1 MATASEEILEGTVTV
16 LFTDVQGSTEMR
28 NQRGDE
34 AAASILRVEEELV
47 RRQIEAHSGREV
59 KALGDGFMVAFGSA
73 RKAVACAVA
82 IQKAIHEHN
91 HVNPGQEVHVRI
103 GLNSGEVS
111 QHDGDLFGAAV
122 NLAARVAAKARG
134 DQILVSG
141 VVKQLAGRVPEA
153 GFVDRGRFR
162 LKGFD
167 ERSQLFEVTWVHEDG
182 HRVAAAALTPAR
194 TPLIGRAEPQAE
206 LLAGLDRAASGAGGS
221 MVMIGGEPGVGK
233 TRLCDEVLAE
243 ARKRR
248 FLTLVGHCYETEG
261 SPPYIPFVE
270 MVESAIRQVDPGV
283 LREHLGDSAGD
294 VARLVPELRRQF
306 PDIPPPL
313 ELPPE
318 QERRHLYNSCRDF
331 VARAAGTSPICVLL
345 DDLHWADEGS
355 LLLVDRFAE
364 DIAGMRV
371 MVLGTYRDVELD
383 LGRPLAR
390 TLDGLVRQR
399 LVHRVSL
406 KRLPESDV
414 AAMLEALGGRG
425 APGPLVEAIY
435 RETEGNPFFVEEI
448 FKHLAESGQLF
459 DAGGG
464 WRDDLHVAE
473 LDVPESVRLVLGRR
487 LERLS
492 EESRRSLSAAAVI
505 GRSFNFTLIN
515 SMVGGLT
522 EDALL
527 DALDEGE
534 RAGLLTSTADGP
546 EVLFT
551 FGHELIR
558 QTLLTGLT
566 VLRRQR
572 LHLRVAEAM
581 EKVHAG
587 HLDERA
593 GDIAGHLLQAGLA
606 ADAGKAA
613 RFLRMAGDRAQSA
626 AAFEEALRNHES
638 GLAIVPPDDRE
649 DYAWLK
655 AGQGTA
661 LRALG
666 RWDEAHAAWSEAIDV
681 FEELGLVAAAGELCD
696 EQAFAF
702 AWAQRWEE
710 SLLVAGRGLAALG
723 EDLTEPRVRLLG
735 LSGVTLSVAGNY
747 SAGEEMTGEA
757 LRLAEQLNDPGTSV
771 YTLGV
776 RAIHHWAYME
786 LDPAIEL
793 GLRSDAIA
801 KENGLFWRRGQVA
814 VFVAMALR
822 FAGRES
828 EALALLDEI
837 EPALKLAG
845 SVEGQAFAARVRMF
859 AQPFGPDQGVRLEN
873 FGREDEER
881 VRNLPGNWLQDS
893 YTLQALGQFWQ
904 GRWEEAEANLLRG
917 IEYAQPW
924 TWTAGY
930 PGLVFLVRAYM
941 GHREEAMAMLPSL
954 EPALPTLEGGHPLGA
969 WDLSMR
975 LVEGLWMLGER
986 DRAQALYPIVT
997 EPARRGARTL
1007 YGARLVELVAG
1018 LSAAAGRDWGAAEE
1032 HFELALAEARR
1043 THNQVE
1049 EGDILR
1055 FRAMM
1060 LIDRGAG
1067 QDAQKPRH
1075 DLEAAQELY
1084 HVTGM
1089 PRHIQLARE
1098 LLNSS

>member
-1 MATASEEILEGTVTV
+1 MATASEEVLEGTVTV

-34 AAASILRVEEELV
+34 AAASILRVGEDLV
-47 RRQIEAHSGREV
+47 RGQIEAHSGREV

-73 RKAVACAVA
+73 RKAVSCAVA
-82 IQKAIHEHN
+82 IQKAMHEHN
-91 HVNPGQEVHVRI
+91 HANPGREVHVRI

-111 QHDGDLFGAAV
+111 QQEGDLFGAAV

-167 ERSQLFEVTWVHEDG
+167 ERWQLFEVTWEHEDG
-182 HRVAAAALTPAR
+182 HRAAAAAALTPAR

-206 LLAGLDRAASGAGGS
+206 LLAALDLAASGRGS

-233 TRLCDEVLAE
+233 TRLCDEILAE
-243 ARKRR
+243 ARKRG
-248 FLTLVGHCYETEG
+248 FLTLVGHCYESQG

-283 LREHLGDSAGD
+283 LREHLGDSAGE

-306 PDIPPPL
+306 PDIPPAL

-318 QERRHLYNSCRDF
+318 QERRHIYNSCRDF
-331 VARAAGTSPICVLL
+331 VARAAGSYPICVLL

-364 DIAGMRV
+364 DIAAMRV

-399 LVHRVSL
+399 RVHRVSL
-406 KRLPESDV
+406 RRLPESDV

-425 APGPLVEAIY
+425 APAPLVEAIY

-459 DAGGG
+459 DTAGG
-464 WRDDLHVAE
+464 WLDDLHVAE

-492 EESRRSLSAAAVI
+492 EESRRALSAAAVI
-505 GRSFNFTLIN
+505 GRSFSFALIN
-515 SMVGGLT
+515 SMGGGLN

-534 RAGLLTSTADGP
+534 RAGLLTSIADGP
-546 EVLFT
+546 QVRFT

-581 EKVHAG
+581 EMMHAG
-587 HLDERA
+587 NLDEHA

-638 GLAIVPPDDRE
+638 GLAIVPPDDRQ

-655 AGQGTA
+655 AGQGKA

-666 RWDEAHAAWSEAIDV
+666 RWDEAHAAWSEAIDI
-681 FEELGLVAAAGELCD
+681 FQDLGLVAEVGELCD
-696 EQAFAF
+696 EQAFSF

-710 SLLVAGRGLAALG
+710 ALLVAGRGLAVLG
-723 EDLTEPRVRLLG
+723 EKPTAPRVRLLG

-747 SAGEEMTGEA
+747 GAGAEMTGEA
-757 LRLAEQLNDPGTSV
+757 LSLAEQLDDPAASA
-771 YTLGV
+771 YSLGV

-786 LDPAIEL
+786 LSQAIEL

-801 KENGLFWRRGQVA
+801 KAMGLAWRRGQVG

-822 FAGRES
+822 FVGRED

-837 EPALKLAG
+837 EPALKLVGHA
-845 SVEGQAFAARVRMF
+845 EGEAFAARVRMF
-859 AQPFGPDQGVRLEN
+859 AKPYGPDRGALLEN
-873 FGREDEER
+873 FAREDEER
-881 VRNLPGNWLQDS
+881 VRRLPGMWLQDS

-904 GRWEEAEANLLRG
+904 GRWEEAEVNLLRG
-917 IEYAQPW
+917 LEYTRPW
-924 TWTAGY
+924 TWTAAY
-930 PGLVFLVRAYM
+930 PGLVFLTRAYL

-954 EPALPTLEGGHPLGA
+954 EAGLPTLEGGHPLGA
-969 WDLSMR
+969 WDLAMS
-975 LVEGLWMLGER
+975 LVEGFWMLGER
-986 DRAQALYPIVT
+986 QRAHALYPIVT
-997 EPARRGARTL
+997 EPGRRGARAL
-1007 YGARLVELVAG
+1007 YGSRLVEAIAVV
-1018 LSAAAGRDWGAAEE
+1018 SAAAGRDWDAAGE

-1043 THNQVE
+1043 TPNMVE
-1049 EGDILR
+1049 EADAFR

-1060 LIDRGAG
+1060 LTDRGAAG
-1067 QDAQKPRH
+1067 DMQRARA
-1075 DLEAAQELY
+1075 DLEAAQQLY
-1084 HVTGM
+1084 EVTGM
-1089 PRHIQLARE
+1089 PRHIELARG
-1098 LLNSS
+1098 LLDRS